1 MSEKINNIKY
11 IIKLENYIENEENF
25 KHLFEIQ
32 LAPPGLK
39 NFRPRFNFDKGGTL
53 LVGDLV
59 LNIEEEQYLESH
71 PFPEWVVQLISKE
84 KALGKAYLIVPNL
97 ANRIISRLNTMN
109 YEKRIVKIDEI
120 IKNLT
125 ADDLIAFEYQ
135 IGVSIK
141 VHANVPHTFISKID
155 LKKNEKP
162 PYLQVYE
169 PNLRIFNEVL
179 KFKTPYFKLP
189 FKIKI

>member
-1 MSEKINNIKY
+1 MSEKINNIKS
-11 IIKLENYIENEENF
+11 IIRLKDYIENEENLT
-25 KHLFEIQ
+25 HLFEIQ

-71 PFPEWVVQLISKE
+71 PFPEWVVQLISKVGPIG
-84 KALGKAYLIVPNL
+84 LAYLIVPNL
-97 ANRIISRLNTMN
+97 PNRFISRLNTMN
-109 YEKRIVKIDEI
+109 YEKRIAKINEI

-135 IGVSIK
+135 MCVSIK

-179 KFKTPYFKLP
+179 KFKTPYYKLP

>member
-1 MSEKINNIKY
+1 
-11 IIKLENYIENEENF
+11 
-25 KHLFEIQ
+25 
-32 LAPPGLK
+32 
-39 NFRPRFNFDKGGTL
+39 
-53 LVGDLV
+53 
-59 LNIEEEQYLESH
+59 
-71 PFPEWVVQLISKE
+71 VQLISKE

>member
-1 MSEKINNIKY
+1 MSENVNNIKS
-11 IIKLENYIENEENF
+11 IIRLKDYIEREENF

-39 NFRPRFNFDKGGTL
+39 NFKPRFNFDKGGTF

-84 KALGKAYLIVPNL
+84 KALGIAYLIVPNL
-97 ANRIISRLNTMN
+97 ANRIISRLNIMN
-109 YEKRIVKIDEI
+109 YEKRILKINEI
-120 IKNLT
+120 INNLT
-125 ADDLIAFEYQ
+125 VDDLIAFEYQ

-141 VHANVPHTFISKID
+141 VNANVPHTFISKINP
-155 LKKNEKP
+155 KRNEKP

-179 KFKTPYFKLP
+179 KFKTPYYKLP

>member
-1 MSEKINNIKY
+1 MSEKINNIKS
-11 IIKLENYIENEENF
+11 IIRLKDYIENEENLT
-25 KHLFEIQ
+25 HLFEIQ

-84 KALGKAYLIVPNL
+84 GL
-97 ANRIISRLNTMN
+97 
-109 YEKRIVKIDEI
+109 
-120 IKNLT
+120 
-125 ADDLIAFEYQ
+125 

-141 VHANVPHTFISKID
+141 VHANVPHTFISKIAPE
-155 LKKNEKP
+155 KNEKP

-169 PNLRIFNEVL
+169 I
-179 KFKTPYFKLP
+179 KL
-189 FKIKI
+189 I

>member
-1 MSEKINNIKY
+1 MHENVE
-11 IIKLENYIENEENF
+11 IIKSIIRLKDYIENEEDF

-84 KALGKAYLIVPNL
+84 GPIGSAYLIVPNL
-97 ANRIISRLNTMN
+97 PNRFISRLNTMN
-109 YEKRIVKIDEI
+109 YEKRIAKIDEV

-125 ADDLIAFEYQ
+125 TDDLIAFEYQ

-141 VHANVPHTFISKID
+141 VNANVPHTFISKID

-179 KFKTPYFKLP
+179 KFKTPYYKLP

>member
-1 MSEKINNIKY
+1 MPEKAVILKS
-11 IIKLENYIENEENF
+11 IIKLEDYVENEDKF
-25 KHLFEIQ
+25 KHLFEVQ
-32 LAPPGLK
+32 LAPPNLK

-59 LNIEEEQYLESH
+59 LNLEEEQYLESH
-71 PFPEWVVQLISKE
+71 PFPEWVVQLISTE
-84 KALGKAYLIVPNL
+84 KPIGVPYLIVPNL
-97 ANRIISRLNTMN
+97 PNRFISRLNKMN
-109 YEKRIVKIDEI
+109 YEKRILKIDET

-125 ADDLIAFEYQ
+125 ADELIAFEYQ

-141 VHANVPHTFISKID
+141 VNANVPHTFIAKIAPE
-155 LKKNEKP
+155 KNEKP

-179 KFKTPYFKLP
+179 KFKTPYYKLP
-189 FKIKI
+189 FKIRI

>member
-1 MSEKINNIKY
+1 MSEKVNNIKS
-11 IIKLENYIENEENF
+11 IIKLSDYIKNEENF

-39 NFRPRFNFDKGGTL
+39 NFKPRFNFDKGGTL

-59 LNIEEEQYLESH
+59 LSIEEEEYLESH
-71 PFPEWVVQLISKE
+71 PFPEWVVQLISIE
-84 KALGKAYLIVPNL
+84 RPIGIAYLVVPDL
-97 ANRIISRLNTMN
+97 PNRFISKLNKMN
-109 YEKRIVKIDEI
+109 YEKRILKINEI
-120 IKNLT
+120 INNLT

-141 VHANVPHTFISKID
+141 VHANVPHTFISKTD
-155 LKKNEKP
+155 QKKNEKP

-179 KFKTPYFKLP
+179 KFKTPYYKLP

>member
-1 MSEKINNIKY
+1 MSEKVNNIKF
-11 IIKLENYIENEENF
+11 IIRLKNYIENEENF

-39 NFRPRFNFDKGGTL
+39 NFKPRFNFDKGGTL

-84 KALGKAYLIVPNL
+84 KPIGKPYLIVPNL
-97 ANRIISRLNTMN
+97 PNRFISKLNKMN
-109 YEKRIVKIDEI
+109 YIKRISKIEEMI
-120 IKNLT
+120 NSLT

-135 IGVSIK
+135 IGVNIK
-141 VHANVPHTFISKID
+141 INANVPHTFIAKIAPE
-155 LKKNEKP
+155 KHEKP

-169 PNLRIFNEVL
+169 PNLKIFNEVL
-179 KFKTPYFKLP
+179 KFKTPYYKLP
-189 FKIKI
+189 FKIRI

>member
-1 MSEKINNIKY
+1 MHENVE
-11 IIKLENYIENEENF
+11 IIKSIIRLKDYIENEEDF
-25 KHLFEIQ
+25 KYLFEIQ

-84 KALGKAYLIVPNL
+84 GPIGSAYLIVPNL
-97 ANRIISRLNTMN
+97 LNRFISRLNTMN
-109 YEKRIVKIDEI
+109 YEKRIVKIEEI

-155 LKKNEKP
+155 LKKNEEP

-179 KFKTPYFKLP
+179 KFKTPYYKLP
-189 FKIKI
+189 FKIKV

>member
-1 MSEKINNIKY
+1 MSEKINNIKS
-11 IIKLENYIENEENF
+11 IIRLKDYIENEENLT
-25 KHLFEIQ
+25 HLFEIQ

-84 KALGKAYLIVPNL
+84 GPIGLAYLIVPNL
-97 ANRIISRLNTMN
+97 PNRFISRLNTMN
-109 YEKRIVKIDEI
+109 YEKRIAKINEI

-179 KFKTPYFKLP
+179 KFKTPYYKLP

>member
-1 MSEKINNIKY
+1 MSEKINNIKS
-11 IIKLENYIENEENF
+11 IIRLKDYIENEENLT
-25 KHLFEIQ
+25 HLFEIQ

-39 NFRPRFNFDKGGTL
+39 NFRHRFNFDKGGTL

-84 KALGKAYLIVPNL
+84 GPIGLAYLIVPNL
-97 ANRIISRLNTMN
+97 PNRFISRLNTMN
-109 YEKRIVKIDEI
+109 YEKRIAKIDEI

-179 KFKTPYFKLP
+179 KFKTPYYKLP

>member
-1 MSEKINNIKY
+1 MPEKAVIIKST
-11 IIKLENYIENEENF
+11 IKLEDYVENEDKF

-32 LAPPGLK
+32 LAPSGLK
-39 NFRPRFNFDKGGTL
+39 NFKPRFNFDKGGTL

-84 KALGKAYLIVPNL
+84 KSIGKPYLIVPNL
-97 ANRIISRLNTMN
+97 PNRFISKLNKMN
-109 YEKRIVKIDEI
+109 YIKRISKIEEMI
-120 IKNLT
+120 NNLT

-141 VHANVPHTFISKID
+141 INANVPHTFISKID

-169 PNLRIFNEVL
+169 PNLKIFNEVL
-179 KFKTPYFKLP
+179 KFKTPYYKLP

>member
-1 MSEKINNIKY
+1 MPEKAVIIKS
-11 IIKLENYIENEENF
+11 IIKLEEYVENEDKF
-25 KHLFEIQ
+25 KYLFEVQ
-32 LAPPGLK
+32 LTPPNLK

-59 LNIEEEQYLESH
+59 LNLEEEQFLESH

-84 KALGKAYLIVPNL
+84 KSIGKAYLVVPDL
-97 ANRIISRLNTMN
+97 PNRFISKLNKMN
-109 YEKRIVKIDEI
+109 YGKRISKIDET

-125 ADDLIAFEYQ
+125 DDELIAFEYQ

-141 VHANVPHTFISKID
+141 VNANVPHTFIAKIAPE
-155 LKKNEKP
+155 KNEKP

-169 PNLRIFNEVL
+169 PNLKIFNEVL
-179 KFKTPYFKLP
+179 KFKTPYYKLP

>member
-53 LVGDLV
+53 LVCDLV